1 MDMERQMSSPGTGG
15 TGWGIGNQGQPYG
28 PGGYPGYPGYPWTG
42 GFPWYPGIPGF
53 PGFPGGP
60 QIPGPGPYPGSG
72 SGQGP
77 GMGGQV
83 GSPPTTPPPNFTP
96 QRPQGL
102 MAVDPGAIA
111 GCRYRFVYIW
121 QTNGRSYWAYLTFVG
136 RNSAAGY
143 RWSGFNWV
151 YFGIDLRFIEQFY
164 CYR

>member
-1 MDMERQMSSPGTGG
+1 
-15 TGWGIGNQGQPYG
+15 
-28 PGGYPGYPGYPWTG
+28 
-42 GFPWYPGIPGF
+42 
-53 PGFPGGP
+53 
-60 QIPGPGPYPGSG
+60 
-72 SGQGP
+72 
-77 GMGGQV
+77 
-83 GSPPTTPPPNFTP
+83 
-96 QRPQGL
+96 